1 MATRLHIVDPPEG
14 EHVTQG
20 TMMDDPGAMWRWPD
34 LDRDGREAWV
44 IVLPNRA
51 GIWWTTYIAD
61 DDPDGGSTGRMWEVT
76 GEPPNI
82 TVSPSINAG
91 DGPGPG
97 NWHGWIK
104 DGVMTP

>member
-1 MATRLHIVDPPEG
+1 MGMRLHIIEMPGPGDGSGVDLG
-14 EHVTQG
+14 Q
-20 TMMDDPGAMWRWPD
+20 DPGAMWRVPD
-34 LDRDGREAWV
+34 WDKEGREGWA

-51 GIWWTTYIAD
+51 GLFFTTMREHGNGA
-61 DDPDGGSTGRMWEVT
+61 MWDVT
-76 GEPPNI
+76 GTPPNI

-97 NWHGWIK
+97 NWHGHIT

>member
-1 MATRLHIVDPPEG
+1 MPTRLHIVDPPPE
-14 EHVTQG
+14 ELRQWTYR
-20 TMMDDPGAMWRWPD
+20 DDPGAMWRWPD

-51 GIWWTTYIAD
+51 GIWWTTYLAD
-61 DDPDGGSTGRMWEVT
+61 GTDPPQMWDVT

-97 NWHGWIK
+97 NWHGWIR

>member
-1 MATRLHIVDPPEG
+1 MPTQLHIIDPPTDEPLRQR
-14 EHVTQG
+14 TYR
-20 TMMDDPGAMWRWPD
+20 DDPGAMWRWPD
-34 LDRDGREAWV
+34 LDRDGREAWC

-51 GIWWTTYIAD
+51 GLWWTTYLAD
-61 DDPDGGSTGRMWEVT
+61 GTDRMWDVR

-82 TVSPSINAG
+82 TVAPSINAG

-97 NWHGWIK
+97 KWHGWIK